1 MVSVATIVCIVI
13 SLLVSLALPVVVLAV
28 FAVKCKK
35 QGILPAWLLGAA
47 GFFVTQIL
55 IRLPILTAL
64 QSQSWFQSLATNHLV
79 VYFKESR

>member
-13 SLLVSLALPVVVLAV
+13 SMLVSLALPVVLLAV

-55 IRLPILTAL
+55 IRLPILTPPFRSRAVFSL
-64 QSQSWFQSLATNHLV
+64 QLPLQQLL
-79 VYFKESR
+79 R